1 MKLPTSVKPKWNYII
16 SIAIK
21 RTIDYLI
28 SSILI
33 LLTLPLII
41 AIAVAI
47 KLVSPGSVFFLQKR
61 VGMRRKTIKFIKFRT
76 MYVDA
81 EERLQHYLALNPQRK
96 REWQKYHRLQ
106 HDPRL
111 IPYIGEFLRKT
122 NLDELPNLFNVLLGD
137 ISLVGPRPLPSYEYT
152 QLDRKFLKLRE
163 TVLPGI
169 TGLWQIRRGDIKDL
183 IRWDSYY
190 IENWSLITDFQ
201 IMLETIKVVLFAKKS
216 RC

>member
-1 MKLPTSVKPKWNYII
+1 M
-16 SIAIK
+16 
-21 RTIDYLI
+21 
-28 SSILI
+28 
-33 LLTLPLII
+33 
-41 AIAVAI
+41 
-47 KLVSPGSVFFLQKR
+47 
-61 VGMRRKTIKFIKFRT
+61 
-76 MYVDA
+76 
-81 EERLQHYLALNPQRK
+81 
-96 REWQKYHRLQ
+96 
-106 HDPRL
+106 
-111 IPYIGEFLRKT
+111 
-122 NLDELPNLFNVLLGD
+122 
-137 ISLVGPRPLPSYEYT
+137 PSYEYT